1 MVVQMID
8 IHDKPIIYRE
18 ALEIGEIELRL
29 KTLDLIR
36 ANRIEKGDPLQIAKI
51 AGIQGAKQTS
61 TLMPLCHPLPLESV
75 QIETKLLKQ
84 GIRVSAKVLAT
95 SKTGVEMEALTAVS
109 AALLSIWDVT
119 KKYEKDDDG
128 QYPHT
133 MIGNIKVQHKV
144 KRTIDVT
151 SKS

>member
-18 ALEIGEIELRL
+18 ALAIGEIELRL

-36 ANRIEKGDPLQIAKI
+36 ANRIEKGDPLQIGKI

-75 QIETKLLKQ
+75 HIETELFEQ
-84 GIRVSAKVLAT
+84 GIRVSAKVIAT

-144 KRTIDVT
+144 KRKIDVT

>member
-1 MVVQMID
+1 
-8 IHDKPIIYRE
+8 
-18 ALEIGEIELRL
+18 
-29 KTLDLIR
+29 
-36 ANRIEKGDPLQIAKI
+36 
-51 AGIQGAKQTS
+51 
-61 TLMPLCHPLPLESV
+61 MPLCHPLPLESV

>member
-1 MVVQMID
+1 
-8 IHDKPIIYRE
+8 
-18 ALEIGEIELRL
+18 
-29 KTLDLIR
+29 
-36 ANRIEKGDPLQIAKI
+36 
-51 AGIQGAKQTS
+51 
-61 TLMPLCHPLPLESV
+61 
-75 QIETKLLKQ
+75 
-84 GIRVSAKVLAT
+84 
-95 SKTGVEMEALTAVS
+95 MEALTAVS

>member
-1 MVVQMID
+1 MTVRMID

-18 ALEIGEIELRL
+18 ALAIGEIELRI

-36 ANRIEKGDPLQIAKI
+36 ANRIEKGDPLEIAKI

-75 QIETKLLKQ
+75 RIETKLLKQ
-84 GIRVSAKVLAT
+84 GIQVSAKVSAT
-95 SKTGVEMEALTAVS
+95 AKTGVEMEALAAVS
-109 AALLSIWDVT
+109 AALLTIWDVT
-119 KKYEKDDDG
+119 KKYEKDDSG

-133 MIGNIKVQHKV
+133 TIGNIRVQHKV
-144 KRTIDVT
+144 KRELGVT

>member
-1 MVVQMID
+1 MID

-18 ALEIGEIELRL
+18 ALAIGEIELRL